1 MKGFRTITANILF
14 AVVPVLE
21 LTEFRDVLPSEW
33 LPWYTLS
40 VVLAN
45 MALRV
50 ITTTPVGTK

>member
-1 MKGFRTITANILF
+1 MKGFRTIVANILF

>member
-1 MKGFRTITANILF
+1 MKGFRTIVANILF

-33 LPWYTLS
+33 LPWYALS